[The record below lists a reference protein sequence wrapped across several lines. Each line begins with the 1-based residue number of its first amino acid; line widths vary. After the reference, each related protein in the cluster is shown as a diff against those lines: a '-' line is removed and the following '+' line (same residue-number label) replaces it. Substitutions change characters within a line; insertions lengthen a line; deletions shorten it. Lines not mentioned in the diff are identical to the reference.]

1 VGPVEG
7 AWDLRPGV
15 DAYLGGV
22 DVRGQR
28 VVELGTADGYDR
40 AFIGVL
46 GFERT
51 TVTTHTQLFNG
62 RAKRLF
68 TVVGHRTGAGP

>member
-1 VGPVEG
+1 MDIPGVGPVEG

-28 VVELGTADGYDR
+28 VVELG
-40 AFIGVL
+40 
-46 GFERT
+46 FERA